1 MTIAQIKALFQT
13 KKIPTQADFEN
24 LISKIPNDDL
34 TGRGDNTL
42 ILYNPSA
49 PHVWGYRFV
58 TIDDNYTYIFLGVY
72 DASGGNIVPFLII
85 QCNQGRPLEGGA
97 AINWAFLTDAQMI
110 HIHNE
115 IGDLHSPDDTSLVN
129 AIPSDIQWNRMN
141 SNPTVRVICT
151 KGQESDITFQCF
163 PAKYNNK
170 FYVGYVI
177 KEEHSYNA
185 DSYWRGV
192 IKSGIAYNDIAWDN
206 SDEDLAKASEK
217 YPKHTPFT
225 KESLMYREIFSEF
238 YPGYEDWI
246 IDFWMPNP
254 DWVGADVKD
263 PSARVLSNYGD
274 SGK

>member
-13 KKIPTQADFEN
+13 GKIPTQADFEN

-34 TGRGDNTL
+34 TGGGDSTL
-42 ILYNPSA
+42 KLYNPSA

-58 TIDDNYTYIFLGVY
+58 TIDDNYTYIFLGVC
-72 DASGGNIVPFLII
+72 DASNGVIVPFLII
-85 QCNQGRPLEGGA
+85 QCNQGRPLEGNA

-110 HIHNE
+110 AMNADVP
-115 IGDLHSPDDTSLVN
+115 DLHDVDDSTLVN

-151 KGQESDITFQCF
+151 KGQKSDITFQCF

-192 IKSGIAYNDIAWDN
+192 IKSGLVHNDIAWDN
-206 SDEDLAKASEK
+206 SDEELTSVLNSS
-217 YPKHTPFT
+217 TRFT
-225 KESLMYREIFSEF
+225 YTKI
-238 YPGYEDWI
+238 
-246 IDFWMPNP
+246 
-254 DWVGADVKD
+254 
-263 PSARVLSNYGD
+263 
-274 SGK
+274 

>member
-13 KKIPTQADFEN
+13 GKIPTQADFEN
-24 LISKIPNDDL
+24 LISKIPNGDL
-34 TGRGDNTL
+34 TWGGDSTL
-42 ILYNPSA
+42 RLYNPSA

-58 TIDDNYTYIFLGVY
+58 TIDDNCTYIFLGVY
-72 DASGGNIVPFLII
+72 DASNGVIVPFLII
-85 QCNQGRPLEGGA
+85 QCNQGRPLEGNA

-110 HIHNE
+110 AMNADVP
-115 IGDLHSPDDTSLVN
+115 DLHDVNDITLVN

-163 PAKYNNK
+163 PAKYGNK

-192 IKSGIAYNDIAWDN
+192 IKSGLTHNDIAWDN
-206 SDEDLAKASEK
+206 SDEELASVLNSS
-217 YPKHTPFT
+217 TRFT
-225 KESLMYREIFSEF
+225 YTKI
-238 YPGYEDWI
+238 
-246 IDFWMPNP
+246 
-254 DWVGADVKD
+254 
-263 PSARVLSNYGD
+263 
-274 SGK
+274 